1 MIPSSVRNLF
11 CGLHR
16 EFSEWSFLQER
27 PPRSCIDAF
36 LNFGRKQTCAVM
48 SRFVRNAISRL
59 AVAPGRRHGHPHNT
73 LIIKYHLFSVWI
85 LGIFLASNP
94 HQITQLSVNQPIP
107 KSDVAPS
114 RHLSLESEKQTYGIS
129 ENASR
134 LVLRRLLRRWVW
146 QIIVSA
152 FSTRNARPRR
162 RDKPRPHPSVL
173 PYESGQC

>member
-1 MIPSSVRNLF
+1 M
-11 CGLHR
+11 
-16 EFSEWSFLQER
+16 
-27 PPRSCIDAF
+27 
-36 LNFGRKQTCAVM
+36 NFGRKQTCAVM
-48 SRFVRNAISRL
+48 SGFVRNAISRL

-152 FSTRNARPRR
+152 FSTRSTRPPR

>member
-1 MIPSSVRNLF
+1 MIPNSVRNLF

-48 SRFVRNAISRL
+48 SGFVRNAISRL
-59 AVAPGRRHGHPHNT
+59 AVAAGRRHGHPHNT
-73 LIIKYHLFSVWI
+73 LIIKYHLFPVWI
-85 LGIFLASNP
+85 FGNFLASNP

-114 RHLSLESEKQTYGIS
+114 RHLSLESEKQTYGIDKT
-129 ENASR
+129 ASR
-134 LVLRRLLRRWVW
+134 LGLRRLLRRWVW

-152 FSTRNARPRR
+152 FSTRSSRPPRR
-162 RDKPRPHPSVL
+162 DMPRPHPSVL